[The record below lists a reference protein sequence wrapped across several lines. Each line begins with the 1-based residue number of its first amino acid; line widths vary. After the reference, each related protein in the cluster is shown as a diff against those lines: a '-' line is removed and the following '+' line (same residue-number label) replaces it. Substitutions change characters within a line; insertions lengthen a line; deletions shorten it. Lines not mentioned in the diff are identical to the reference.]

1 MLFHCALISLPSLIK
16 PEFPVISHCGMW
28 DSLKWG
34 FNLTP
39 SQCHLFIAEIMRGRH
54 ITTNTRDM

>member
-39 SQCHLFIAEIMRGRH
+39 SQCHLFIAEIM
-54 ITTNTRDM
+54 